1 MFKRFFLSISVLSL
15 IVISASFT
23 IPNLKVYAAAD
34 TCTWTGLASPNWS
47 NSGNWTGCDNGNLP
61 ETGASL
67 IFPAGAA
74 NLASNNNIA
83 GYTFNSIS
91 FDDSY
96 VITGSSFSLSGGFLA
111 ISNSTSISNAI
122 TLTANQT
129 FQGIALGNITFNG
142 TLDLNGS
149 DLTINV
155 ANFNFT
161 FNNTISGTGDIIKTG
176 AAGARFNG
184 INTFTGNVVINS
196 GQIGINNNASFGS
209 TIGNTTINSG
219 GTININTSGLIIPE
233 IFNIAGS
240 GNTGNGAIRNN
251 TGNNRIA
258 GNITLTDSV
267 EIESGLGNTLT
278 LSGIISGGAFFD
290 LDLNGNILLTGTG
303 TNLGDTIINANSDV
317 FIENNHG
324 TSDVNL
330 FGATLREFDSTIGN
344 LNISNSGPLV
354 SSVYPGFINGVN
366 ALSAL
371 SVNNLNFISPLQNIF
386 YDINDVSSDQILTT
400 GTVTLNNAILN
411 VNGINPSIV
420 VGTVYTF
427 INNDGADA
435 VSGTFSGYAEGSS
448 YVSGGV
454 TYRVSYVGGT
464 GNDVTLTIL
473 SAVANLT
480 PVNSVPGNQT
490 TPLNTNLVFNGGN
503 ANLVSIS
510 DPDAGAN
517 PVRLTLTS
525 TNGAMTLSGLVGLSF
540 NTGDG
545 TADTTM
551 VFSGSITDINNA
563 LNGLIFTPTNN
574 FSGAGSV
581 QIITNDQGNTGPGGL
596 RTDTDTINITIGT
609 AANPGTT
616 LSDTGGF
623 INYAV
628 LLSLVVFAVI
638 ALGLLGLSYQKKIKE

>member
-1 MFKRFFLSISVLSL
+1 MFKKLFLSISVLSL

-47 NSGNWTGCDNGNLP
+47 NSGNWAGCDNGNLP
-61 ETGASL
+61 ETGDSL

-129 FQGIALGNITFNG
+129 FQGTNLGFITFTGN
-142 TLDLNGS
+142 LDLNGN
-149 DLTINV
+149 DLTISVENGSL
-155 ANFNFT
+155 NFDNI
-161 FNNTISGTGDIIKTG
+161 ISGAGDIVKIGPAGVRLFG
-176 AAGARFNG
+176 A
-184 INTFTGNVVINS
+184 NTFSGNVVVNA
-196 GQIGINNNASFGS
+196 GQISIYNSNSLGS
-209 TIGNTTINSG
+209 AVGDTTINSG
-219 GTININTSGLIIPE
+219 GTVNIFTGGLSIADN
-233 IFNIAGS
+233 FNIAGP
-240 GNTGNGAIRNN
+240 GNLGAGAIRNF
-251 TGNNRIA
+251 TGNNTITGNINLDNSAGIQSNA
-258 GNITLTDSV
+258 GNA
-267 EIESGLGNTLT
+267 LT
-278 LSGIISGGAFFD
+278 LDGVISGGPSD
-290 LDLNGNILLTGTG
+290 LDLTGNILLTGTG
-303 TNLGDTIINANSDV
+303 FNGGDTIITANSDV

-435 VSGTFSGYAEGSS
+435 VSGTFSSYAEGSS

-490 TPLNTNLVFNGGN
+490 TPLNTNLVFNGVN

-574 FSGAGSV
+574 FSGAGLV

-596 RTDTDTINITIGT
+596 RTDTDIINITIGT

-638 ALGLLGLSYQKKIKE
+638 ALGLLGLSYHKKIKE